1 MSTRNAYTPT
11 WFELFLTSQTHDRT
25 AHEVDFLTRVLPAPP
40 GRLLDVCCGYGRH
53 AAPLA
58 DAGYD
63 VVGIDRD
70 ERAIARARSLHAHDR
85 ATFLAH
91 DMTRLNELPGPFDG
105 IICMW
110 QSFGYHDAATN
121 ADILRQMAEL
131 LTSGGRVVLDLYN
144 RDFFGTRQ
152 GERTTIQEGVEI
164 VTRQR
169 LDEDRLIVDLDYRD
183 RDERETFDWQ
193 VFTPD
198 TITDL
203 ATSVGL
209 EPVLA
214 CTAFDKSLPPSRDNP
229 RMQMVF
235 TTFRNP

>member
-1 MSTRNAYTPT
+1 MPARNAYTPT
-11 WFELFLTSQTHDRT
+11 WFDLFLASQVPARTDR
-25 AHEVDFLTRVLPAPP
+25 EVAFLTRVLPTPP

-53 AAPLA
+53 AAPLTE
-58 DAGYD
+58 AGYD

-85 ATFLAH
+85 TTFLVH
-91 DMTRLNELPGPFDG
+91 DMTMIRALPGPFEG

-110 QSFGYHDAATN
+110 QSFGYHDADTN
-121 ADILRQMAEL
+121 ADILRQMARCL
-131 LTSGGRVVLDLYN
+131 VPGGKVVLDLYN

-169 LDEDRLIVDLDYRD
+169 LDGDRLIVDLDYRD
-183 RDERETFDWQ
+183 HDERETFDWQ
-193 VFTPD
+193 VFTPH

-203 ATSVGL
+203 AISVGF

-214 CTAFDKSLPPSRDNP
+214 CTAFNEPLPPSPDSP

-235 TTFRNP
+235 ATS